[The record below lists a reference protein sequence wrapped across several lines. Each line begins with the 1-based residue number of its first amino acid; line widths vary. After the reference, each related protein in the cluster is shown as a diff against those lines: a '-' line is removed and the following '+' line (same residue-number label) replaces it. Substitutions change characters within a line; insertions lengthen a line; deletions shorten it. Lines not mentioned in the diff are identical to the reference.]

1 MTDIEF
7 AAPVNSRQG
16 IGVVQPESG
25 LDYPFVAPS
34 ADIQYAVADF
44 YFSYDDPSDYIAGAR
59 EAKLPL
65 RLLLLTDAP
74 NIKIVD
80 ADAHVIFDTTR
91 QIAGEDIYS
100 LTRDAVWGSNYKIYE
115 WTYNAAYID
124 NHLATLRTDYPDLVK
139 GVCRVVLYSDWEQ
152 PASVSPQNAVLD
164 ARAVYRLPARLLSL
178 QTRNCNALSPR
189 YRGNFKFKNGFNT
202 NIAAATQ
209 TSANFHLN
217 TAVTF
222 TAAAG
227 SGSGKFR
234 TCVDPE
240 DPIVIDCQPTSDPP
254 PGTPI
259 TKINGVGPS
268 STGDFLI
275 SGSGCNWVRRP
286 VDYIG
291 GVAHARSEQQMGGD
305 CPPCC
310 ACPEYVDT
318 ALYMNLEAN
327 KYQLIGLRASAIRAK
342 HQENIDRWNN
352 QRSCSLM
359 HPLTLLMEAQRC
371 PYIDIIAILCNSC
384 TECFSATRLHIAIT
398 KPSLLSMTT
407 VAGFTAIV
415 APGARGKTV
424 QLTQTASGYSV
435 LLPPLPVGESAYV
448 KFRLNFEQLG
458 LPVNSTNFRARG
470 PQLIAATL
478 TATIVKSGAPLLV
491 NCGELVDGLAPT
503 PASADA
509 SQTLHCNDAGQT
521 DTA

>member
-1 MTDIEF
+1 MTDIQF

-74 NIKIVD
+74 DIKIVD

-100 LTRDAVWGSNYKIYE
+100 RTLPVEWGNYKIYE
-115 WTYNAAYID
+115 WAYNAAYID
-124 NHLATLRTDYPDLVK
+124 SHLDALRTDYPDLVK
-139 GVCRVVLYSDWEQ
+139 GVCRVVLYGDWEQ
-152 PASVSPQNAVLD
+152 PASLSPQNAVLD

-178 QTRNCNALSPR
+178 QTRNCDSLSQR

-222 TAAAG
+222 TAVAG
-227 SGSGKFR
+227 SGAGKFR
-234 TCVDPE
+234 TCAE
-240 DPIVIDCQPTSDPP
+240 DIIIDCQPDSDPP

-259 TKINGVGPS
+259 TKINGAGPS

-275 SGSGCNWVRRP
+275 SASGCNWVRRP
-286 VDYIG
+286 VDYID

-310 ACPEYVDT
+310 TCPEYVDT

-352 QRSCSLM
+352 QRTCSLM
-359 HPLTLLMEAQRC
+359 HPLTILMEAQRC
-371 PYIDIIAILCNSC
+371 PYIDIIVILCNSC
-384 TECFSATRLHIAIT
+384 TECFSATRLHVAID
-398 KPSLLSMTT
+398 KPSSLSMAT
-407 VAGFTAIV
+407 VPGFTAIV

-424 QLTQTASGYSV
+424 QLTQTTGGYSV

-448 KFRLNFEQLG
+448 KFRLNFAQLG
-458 LPVNSTNFRARG
+458 LPENSTNFRARG
-470 PQLIAATL
+470 PQLITATL
-478 TATIVKSGAPLLV
+478 TATIVKSGAALLV
-491 NCGELVDGLAPT
+491 NCGGLVDGLAPE
-503 PASADA
+503 PATATA
-509 SQTLHCNDAGQT
+509 SQTLRCSATGQT

>member
-44 YFSYDDPSDYIAGAR
+44 YFSYDDPTDYIAGAR

-65 RLLLLTDAP
+65 RLLLLTSAP
-74 NIKIVD
+74 DIKIVD

-100 LTRDAVWGSNYKIYE
+100 LTRDDVWGSNYKIYE

-124 NHLATLRTDYPDLVK
+124 NHLAALRTDYPDLVK

-152 PASVSPQNAVLD
+152 PASLSPQNAVLD

-178 QTRNCNALSPR
+178 QTRNCDSLSPR
-189 YRGNFKFKNGFNT
+189 YRGNFKFKTGFNT

-222 TAAAG
+222 TAVAG
-227 SGSGKFR
+227 SGGGKFR
-234 TCVDPE
+234 TCAE
-240 DPIVIDCQPTSDPP
+240 DLIIDCQPATVIPN
-254 PGTPI
+254 GTPI
-259 TKINGVGPS
+259 TEINGVNPS

-275 SGSGCNWVRRP
+275 SASGCNWVRRP
-286 VDYIG
+286 VNYIDD
-291 GVAHARSEQQMGGD
+291 VAHVLAEQQIGGD

-310 ACPEYVDT
+310 TCPEYVDT

-327 KYQLIGLRASAIRAK
+327 KYQLIGLRASVIRAK

-352 QRSCSLM
+352 QRACSLM

-398 KPSLLSMTT
+398 KPSALSMAT

-424 QLTQTASGYSV
+424 QLTQTAGGYSV

-470 PQLIAATL
+470 PQLITATL
-478 TATIVKSGAPLLV
+478 TATIVNSGAALLV
-491 NCGELVDGLAPT
+491 NCGGLVDGLSPE
-503 PASADA
+503 PASAA
-509 SQTLHCNDAGQT
+509 AAQTLHCNDAGQT

>member
-100 LTRDAVWGSNYKIYE
+100 RTPTVEWGNYKIYE
-115 WTYNAAYID
+115 WAYNAADID
-124 NHLATLRTDYPDLVK
+124 DHLAALRTDYPDLVK
-139 GVCRVVLYSDWEQ
+139 GVCRIVLYGDWEQ
-152 PASVSPQNAVLD
+152 PASLSPQNAVLD

-178 QTRNCNALSPR
+178 QTRNCNSLSAR

-209 TSANFHLN
+209 TSANFRLS

-227 SGSGKFR
+227 SGTGKFR
-234 TCVDPE
+234 TCAE
-240 DPIVIDCQPTSDPP
+240 DIIIDCQPTSDPP
-254 PGTPI
+254 PGRPI
-259 TKINGVGPS
+259 THINGVGPS
-268 STGDFLI
+268 PTGDFLI
-275 SGSGCNWVRRP
+275 SAAGCNWVRRP
-286 VDYIG
+286 VDYID
-291 GVAHARSEQQMGGD
+291 GVAHARDEQQIGGD

-310 ACPEYVDT
+310 TCPEYVDT

-327 KYQLIGLRASAIRAK
+327 KYQLIGLRASAVRAK

-352 QRSCSLM
+352 QRACSLM

-398 KPSLLSMTT
+398 KPSSLSMAT

-424 QLTQTASGYSV
+424 QLTQTTSGYSV
-435 LLPPLPVGESAYV
+435 SLPPLPVGESAYV
-448 KFRLNFEQLG
+448 KFRLNFTQLG
-458 LPVNSTNFRARG
+458 LPENSTNFRARG

-478 TATIVKSGAPLLV
+478 TATIARSGAALLV
-491 NCGELVDGLAPT
+491 NCGGLVDGLSPE
-503 PASADA
+503 PASATA
-509 SQTLHCNDAGQT
+509 SQTLHCNAAGQT